1 MLLIVPPISV
11 AFPFG
16 MPGGFGN
23 RLLGSTVISAL
34 WGALIELSAPVG
46 GLIGA
51 MEDDTWAHASPLN
64 RVITASRI
72 EIHLFKKGITKHEL
86 DAHVLS
92 RVSFTL
98 GEKLY
103 FEGNADGG

>member
-1 MLLIVPPISV
+1 MEVSVPTF
-11 AFPFG
+11 A
-16 MPGGFGN
+16 
-23 RLLGSTVISAL
+23 A
-34 WGALIELSAPVG
+34 

-72 EIHLFKKGITKHEL
+72 EIHLSIKRLIKHKFDAL
-86 DAHVLS
+86 DLS
-92 RVSFTL
+92 RVSFPL

-103 FEGNADGG
+103 FEGNEDDGKASKLTPKTYAIKTNPLRCGIDVRRLDPSPCW